1 VPGPDEN
8 RESWTAYV
16 SQAAPTGSQRLRA
29 LGWGE
34 GHTKAFAILQ
44 EAAGADLIP
53 AIVTEPGDGGCTAE
67 TATGTIRAT
76 YGPNLLGAM
85 AADPLRRP
93 LIDDWIAVRS
103 WPDGRHTAEAILS
116 RRVTL
121 FQAPTPRAARKTAAA
136 PAETQS
142 ANQPAKSPAQP
153 PAPAPRRATQRRAAP
168 KRQSDDVPHRS
179 DSGPDF

>member
-1 VPGPDEN
+1 MTVKAG
-8 RESWTAYV
+8 TAYV

-53 AIVTEPGDGGCTAE
+53 ALVTEAGDGGCTAE
-67 TATGTIRAT
+67 SGTGSVRAT
-76 YGPNLLGAM
+76 YGSNLLLSM
-85 AADPLRRP
+85 ARDPLRRP

-121 FQAPTPRAARKTAAA
+121 MRQGPGTAGAAGPVTQRPAEEHRGTDLPRPSTAA
-136 PAETQS
+136 EHRR
-142 ANQPAKSPAQP
+142 
-153 PAPAPRRATQRRAAP
+153 APRRA
-168 KRQSDDVPHRS
+168 RS
-179 DSGPDF
+179 DRNGLSERGPDF